1 MEPKEET
8 VARKIEIGEQITV
21 GGLAELLNLPVSKLI
36 AELFKNGVMATVNE
50 KIDYDTAQIIV
61 NELGLDIELA
71 KKEHTAPERPK
82 PELSAAAIAR
92 PPVVAMMGH
101 VDHGKTTLLDAIRG
115 AEIAKGE
122 AGAITQHLSAYQIKH
137 KGRAITFLDTP
148 GHEAFTSL
156 REHGARLTDV
166 AIIVVAAD
174 EGVKPQTIEA
184 IRFARQ
190 AAVKLIVVASKMDT
204 AGADL
209 NRLKTQLAEQEL
221 VPEDFGGDTIV
232 IPVSAKTKQG
242 ISELLDMVLLVADV
256 EELKADAAGPASGLV
271 IESHM
276 EQGRGPVVIGLVEQ
290 GTLTKGDFVVAG
302 TTYGKIRNLETPDG
316 KTLVRAG
323 PASPAIMTGFKA
335 LPDFGDSF
343 SVVSS
348 EKIARDQSA
357 QEASGR
363 RQSGTAGAMSGSEL
377 LRIISHKTQINELNV
392 IIKADVMGSVTS
404 VTDSLKTLDT
414 EEVAVRVVSSGV
426 GVINENDIHLAA
438 STGAIIYGFHTEL
451 PAHIK
456 RLASRDKVSVRLFQ
470 VIYELI
476 DDAKAELG
484 RLLRPEIVEE
494 TLGELEVKGVF
505 KVTKTQL
512 VAGGEVIKGRLS
524 LPALANIRRAKKNLA
539 KDLEVV
545 GLKKGPQDVKE
556 ADQGELC
563 GVSFKT
569 TQKIDVQEG
578 DKISFYRRQTK
589 IRSL

>member
-1 MEPKEET
+1 L
-8 VARKIEIGEQITV
+8 G
-21 GGLAELLNLPVSKLI
+21 SCSW
-36 AELFKNGVMATVNE
+36 
-50 KIDYDTAQIIV
+50 
-61 NELGLDIELA
+61 LGLVVGNSFGGAAIFQRLA
-71 KKEHTAPERPK
+71 GVERRRGRLRAHFLERRGLDDAHQHSRETSAIAFEPLHDLIDGLHVVVL
-82 PELSAAAIAR
+82 EAAAQR
-92 PPVVAMMGH
+92 VGQQ
-101 VDHGKTTLLDAIRG
+101 LL
-115 AEIAKGE
+115 
-122 AGAITQHLSAYQIKH
+122 
-137 KGRAITFLDTP
+137 
-148 GHEAFTSL
+148 
-156 REHGARLTDV
+156 
-166 AIIVVAAD
+166 
-174 EGVKPQTIEA
+174 
-184 IRFARQ
+184 RQ
-190 AAVKLIVVASKMDT
+190 AAVKVHAMFVGENVL
-204 AGADL
+204 
-209 NRLKTQLAEQEL
+209 QLA
-221 VPEDFGGDTIV
+221 D
-232 IPVSAKTKQG
+232 A
-242 ISELLDMVLLVADV
+242 V
-256 EELKADAAGPASGLV
+256 E
-271 IESHM
+271 
-276 EQGRGPVVIGLVEQ
+276 R
-290 GTLTKGDFVVAG
+290 F
-302 TTYGKIRNLETPDG
+302 
-316 KTLVRAG
+316 
-323 PASPAIMTGFKA
+323 
-335 LPDFGDSF
+335 
-343 SVVSS
+343 
-348 EKIARDQSA
+348 ARDQSA